1 MRRLGFVVL
10 LASGC
15 TATGSVAGDDDV
27 ATDPA
32 DTSDAV
38 AEAAFDTDGA
48 DSVPVEVDVAV
59 DAASDA
65 AADAPIDVGP
75 DAGCPTKGSLAI
87 GETWTLDVDAH
98 TGDEATTLPK
108 LDANDGKAGD
118 SPYFRRNNVARA
130 HHFLENYW
138 FSSKHQEAG
147 EPSPTGPQWV
157 DYAPPLRKLGAG
169 RYQVGVYYRQ
179 SDNRAPYPAVYTVHP
194 ASGADVTVKVD
205 QRKGTGFVKVDLG
218 THDLG
223 CTGWVRV
230 EDTGDDSI
238 VFGKMEL
245 VYLGK

>member
-1 MRRLGFVVL
+1 MRAFLAGVL

-15 TATGSVAGDDDV
+15 TATGSVAGEDDV
-27 ATDPA
+27 ATDAA

-38 AEAAFDTDGA
+38 VEAAVDTNAA
-48 DSVPVEVDVAV
+48 DTLPAEVDVAL
-59 DAASDA
+59 DTGGESDA
-65 AADAPIDVGP
+65 DTGAP

-108 LDANDGKAGD
+108 VDANDGKAGD

-130 HHFLENYW
+130 HYFLENYW
-138 FSSKHQEAG
+138 FTSKHQEAG

-169 RYQVGVYYRQ
+169 RYQIGVYYRQ
-179 SDNRAPYPAVYTVHP
+179 SDNRAPYAAVYTVHP
-194 ASGADVTVKVD
+194 ATGPEVVVKVD
-205 QRKGTGFVKVDLG
+205 QRKGTEFVKVDLG
-218 THDLG
+218 AHDLG

-230 EDTGDDSI
+230 EDTGNDSI
-238 VFGKMEL
+238 VFGKAEL

>member
-1 MRRLGFVVL
+1 MRIVL
-10 LASGC
+10 LVLLSGC
-15 TATGSVAGDDDV
+15 AATGTVAGEDDV
-27 ATDPA
+27 ATDA
-32 DTSDAV
+32 AETSDPI
-38 AEAAFDTDGA
+38 AETSVDTNATDAAPVETDVAFDTTPEA
-48 DSVPVEVDVAV
+48 TT
-59 DAASDA
+59 
-65 AADAPIDVGP
+65 DAPLDVGP
-75 DAGCPTKGSLAI
+75 DAGCPAKGSLAI
-87 GETWTLDVDAH
+87 GETWTLEVDAH

-130 HHFLENYW
+130 HYFLENYW
-138 FSSKHQEAG
+138 FTSKHQETG

-194 ASGADVTVKVD
+194 ASGADVVVKVD
-205 QRKGTGFVKVDLG
+205 QRKGKDFVKVDLG
-218 THDLG
+218 AHDLG

-230 EDTGDDSI
+230 EDTGNDSI
-238 VFGKMEL
+238 VFGKAEF